1 MHRAYGWN
9 PTPFA
14 PVLPMFKSR
23 CGPPVPPRI
32 AIPQSGRLPHMYVL
46 TDFHALGMDG
56 AAVWLWQALREVGD
70 WHADPSCAARGGRR
84 DYEGAAPGIRASLAA
99 LDRLLRDGEPDA
111 ATREAVAFACLN
123 LATWAE
129 ERGAYATA
137 VGFLH
142 AAEAVC
148 PDNPHY
154 AYDLGRVA
162 RKMAR
167 YEEAEAWLKWAHF
180 VARRLKRWE
189 VATLSLSGLGNLHRQ
204 RGNLPRAR
212 RFHEVTRRM
221 AAHRGL
227 RTLEGDALYDL
238 AGMSF
243 DFGDARQGIEYA
255 RGAIGA
261 YGPGH
266 GQILTLAHDVAWFW
280 MDRFGDFKN
289 AATVFS
295 VLLEHIWEP
304 PQRVLLIAHLGRAA
318 AGAGWRDMFE
328 NMWIEAWAMF
338 RQHGA
343 RSGHAGALTQ
353 LALGAGTLGD
363 WDRAVI
369 AAGEAR
375 SVARERQETELL
387 VAAETILEALDTD
400 VLSDDALERVFKD
413 RYRVSRSGQEGEA
426 IELSAEFANAVRARR
441 DGAPE
446 SPTRALI
453 RQ

>member
-1 MHRAYGWN
+1 
-9 PTPFA
+9 
-14 PVLPMFKSR
+14 
-23 CGPPVPPRI
+23 
-32 AIPQSGRLPHMYVL
+32 MYVL

-84 DYEGAAPGIRASLAA
+84 DFEGAEPGIRASLAA

-238 AGMSF
+238 CVISFAMGDEAHALKYAG
-243 DFGDARQGIEYA
+243 
-255 RGAIGA
+255 GALGA

-266 GQILTLAHDVAWFW
+266 GQVCRLANDVAWYW
-280 MDRFGDFKN
+280 MDSSGNFEH
-289 AATVFS
+289 AASVFTI
-295 VLLEHIWEP
+295 LLDYVWEP
-304 PQRVLLIAHLGRAA
+304 SYRVLLVANLARAA
-318 AGAGWRDMFE
+318 AGAGWRDVFE
-328 NMWIEAWAMF
+328 GMWIEAW
-338 RQHGA
+338 GA
-343 RSGHAGALTQ
+343 IRNQSAREGHAAALIQ
-353 LALGAGTLGD
+353 LARGAGSVGD
-363 WDRAVI
+363 WERASL
-369 AAGEAR
+369 A
-375 SVARERQETELL
+375 
-387 VAAETILEALDTD
+387 AAEALAVGRNRKESEMVLLAEAILEALTDD
-400 VLSDDALERVFKD
+400 VLLDERIRHVFKD
-413 RYRVSRSGQEGEA
+413 RERTLRSGMTTAAGDLVSQFGIA
-426 IELSAEFANAVRARR
+426 MRARR
-441 DGAPE
+441 DNAPE
-446 SPTRALI
+446 SPTRALVWPD
-453 RQ
+453 